1 MQLPSSPCT
10 LAPLTRSLH
19 FLRSDLC
26 SHFPRQEGLAVTLT
40 RQSTR
45 GKTQLL
51 PLPKSQFL
59 FLPDLFPLEVNSLL
73 NLFLSYSHR
82 RWDSTSFNCCHFPPC
97 PPSNLSAHLHV
108 SLPRTCVQSCLF
120 SEQKLSL
127 TPKCLPDGQ
136 FLCLITYRNV
146 ISFITLSR
154 NIILSAIT
162 FLMRHLRASHLICS
176 QSILSDK
183 YSVV

>member
-1 MQLPSSPCT
+1 MFPFPKTGRPGC
-10 LAPLTRSLH
+10 H
-19 FLRSDLC
+19 
-26 SHFPRQEGLAVTLT
+26 SHSAINTW
-40 RQSTR
+40 
-45 GKTQLL
+45 KTQLL